1 MSVYGYRRG
10 SIFWALTLIGVGAI
24 FLWQNFNP
32 TIHPW
37 QIIAKFWP
45 ILIIFWGLSKLVDYI
60 QAQAHP
66 EAAPPS
72 LFSASEVI
80 LLLLILALGTL
91 VSKIVLRPWQQWT
104 GVDVDNEGVAGL
116 FLNSYTYTKTFSLP
130 ARPQPR
136 LLLVDR
142 RGDVEVRASDH
153 ATLDAVVKETIWA
166 PSESEARKVSD
177 DLKVEIA
184 EQAGRYL
191 LQTNLD
197 SLPDSGRN
205 VRLDVTLRVP
215 KGTSAEVTTERGDLI
230 LDGLNGEQALTVQ
243 HGDAHVTGVEGLVR
257 INKTGGLT
265 EVRNVK
271 GSLEVEGR
279 GNDVDVSDVSGTA
292 TINGEFSGTVQ
303 FRNID
308 QTLRYSSSRTDMT
321 AQKLSGRLTMEVG
334 SLDLKGIEGP
344 FEVSTRQKDITL
356 SDFRHNVKI
365 TDNNG
370 EVQLRT
376 SVPPTH
382 PVEVD
387 LKKGEIEFS
396 LPAGSNF
403 QIEANSPHG
412 EVDCDFS
419 GPGLKVT
426 KEGDTPSISGTFG
439 KGGPLIRLNTNYGA
453 IRLLHEGLQP
463 PAPPAPPAPPKKPLD
478 QARVRPH
485 SHPARGFAV

>member
-10 SIFWALTLIGVGAI
+10 SIFWALTLIAVGAI

-32 TIHPW
+32 SIHPW

-66 EAAPPS
+66 EAVAPP

-104 GVDVDNEGVAGL
+104 GIDVDDEGVAGL
-116 FLNSYTYTKTFSLP
+116 FLNSYTYTKTVSLP
-130 ARPQPR
+130 SRPQPH
-136 LLLVDR
+136 LIVVDR
-142 RGDVEVRASDH
+142 RGDVEIRSSEQ

-166 PSESEARKVSD
+166 PSESEARRLSD
-177 DLKVEIA
+177 QLKVEIA

-191 LQTNLD
+191 FQTNLD
-197 SLPDSGRN
+197 SLPDTGHN

-215 KGTSAEVTTERGDLI
+215 RGTSSEVTTERGDLI
-230 LDGLNGEQALTVQ
+230 LDGVSGEQVLTAR

-257 INKTGGLT
+257 ISKSGGLT
-265 EVRNVK
+265 EVHDLK

-279 GNDVDVSDVSGTA
+279 GNDVDVSNITGTA
-292 TINGEFSGTVQ
+292 TVNGEFTGTVQ
-303 FRNID
+303 FRNIA
-308 QTLRYSSSRTDMT
+308 QMLRYTSSRTDMS
-321 AQKLSGRLTMEVG
+321 AQKLSGRLSMEVG

-344 FEVSTRQKDITL
+344 LEISTRQKDVTL
-356 SDFRHNVKI
+356 SDFRHSVKI

-370 EVQLRT
+370 EVELRT
-376 SVPPTH
+376 SAPPTH
-382 PVEVD
+382 PIDVE
-387 LKKGEIEFS
+387 LKKGGIELA
-396 LPAGSNF
+396 LPANSNF
-403 QIEANSPHG
+403 QIEATAPHG

-419 GPGLKVT
+419 APGLKILR
-426 KEGDTPSISGTFG
+426 EGDNPTISGSYG
-439 KGGPLIRLNTNYGA
+439 KGGPLIRLTTEYGA
-453 IRLLHEGLQP
+453 IRLLHESSHS
-463 PAPPAPPAPPKKPLD
+463 PAPPSPPKKSLD
-478 QARVRPH
+478 EARRRSH
-485 SHPARGFAV
+485 SRPARGYVV